1 MTEVRLG
8 GSLSSLREFNRL
20 RVLDVVRERAPVS
33 RAEIARATG
42 LARSTVSSL
51 VGELQET
58 GLVTERDTAP
68 TASLPDRART
78 RHGRPPS
85 LLSLDRSAGGVLGI
99 HFDHGKVCVAVADMS
114 LSILAHAEHELDV
127 DHAARHGLDTAAA
140 LARDVLTR
148 AGLARADVVGAGVGI
163 AGPIDQSSGEI
174 GSSILPGWRGLDLAS
189 ELERRLDLPVHVDN
203 DANLGA
209 LAEYVLGAGRGA
221 RDIAYVM
228 LSSGI
233 GCGLIIDGK
242 LYRGAQGTAGE
253 IGHVLVDENGP
264 MCRCGNRGCLETL
277 VGAGALVELL
287 SRSHGPDLTAE
298 RVLALA
304 RSGDRGAERVLADAG
319 RTVGASLSVL
329 CNHFNPERIIIGGPL
344 ATAGDLLLEPLR
356 QAVRR
361 YALRA
366 AVEHLT
372 IMPGSLGARAELLGT
387 LVLVVGQL
395 DRAPSRRLR
404 AAMGGEA
411 NGRFR
416 NRA

>member
-33 RAEIARATG
+33 RADIARETG

-51 VGELQET
+51 VGELQQT
-58 GLVTERDTAP
+58 GLVSERETNG
-68 TASLPDRART
+68 TTSIPDGAVS

-85 LLSLDRSAGGVLGI
+85 LVSLDRSAGSVLGI

-114 LSILAHAEHELDV
+114 LSILAQAEQELDV
-127 DHAARHGLDTAAA
+127 DHDAQQGLDTAAA
-140 LARDVLTR
+140 LASAVLTR
-148 AGLARADVVGAGVGI
+148 SNVSRSDVVGAGVGI
-163 AGPIDQSSGEI
+163 AGPIDQGSGEI
-174 GSSILPGWRGLDLAS
+174 GSTILPGWLGLDLAP
-189 ELERRLDLPVHVDN
+189 ELEQRLGLPVHIDN

-221 RDIAYVM
+221 SDIAYVM

-233 GCGLIIDGK
+233 GCGLIIDGS

-287 SRSHGPDLTAE
+287 RRSHGRDLTAE
-298 RVLALA
+298 RLLALGRA
-304 RSGDRGAERVLADAG
+304 GDRGAERVLADAG

-344 ATAGDLLLEPLR
+344 ATAGELLLEPLR
-356 QAVRR
+356 EAVRR

-372 IMPGSLGARAELLGT
+372 IVPGSLGARAELLGT
-387 LVLVVGQL
+387 LVLVVGQS

-404 AAMGGEA
+404 AATGG
-411 NGRFR
+411 
-416 NRA
+416 